1 MDRGFLDKAVNPA
14 APACKGLAP
23 RNCLS
28 IWYRRVAIAIAFAGF
43 AALGPDDG
51 ALAANCTP
59 LEMRLMQLQS
69 RGSGDSPEANEV
81 RGMLQACQGNAP
93 QGGFSWWHAPRQ
105 VPGVQEAR
113 RSSTIRTLCVRAC
126 DGYYFPIS
134 FSTTR
139 DQLEAD
145 EATCQR
151 RCPAGNATLFFH
163 ASRGEIS
170 DQAISISGSRYAD
183 LENAFRYR
191 SVLDP
196 SCTCGQAI
204 PDPSEE
210 AALRPFPSVPL
221 ARADPG
227 DDPETLLNRQGHLT
241 YAPHVEAAAS
251 SPVTETSAE
260 IVRVILAEGNA
271 AQEQLMLSEVPNVRF
286 RPEEGPFVHRG
297 PGAIACLDHGPSCRT
312 P

>member
-1 MDRGFLDKAVNPA
+1 MVLGVLDKAFDFIAGGGRKAVRLRRRANA
-14 APACKGLAP
+14 G
-23 RNCLS
+23 
-28 IWYRRVAIAIAFAGF
+28 YRGATVAFAIAFAW
-43 AALGPDDG
+43 ALGPDQ
-51 ALAANCTP
+51 AAVAANCAP
-59 LEMRLMQLQS
+59 LEMRLMQLQA
-69 RGSGDSPEANEV
+69 RGAGESSEAGEV
-81 RGMLQACQGNAP
+81 RAMLQACQGSAP

-105 VPGVQEAR
+105 VPEIQEAR

-134 FSTTR
+134 FATTR
-139 DQLEAD
+139 DRLEAD
-145 EATCQR
+145 EATCR
-151 RCPAGNATLFFH
+151 RMCPAGNATLFYH

-191 SVLDP
+191 AVLDR

-221 ARADPG
+221 SRSDPG
-227 DDPETLLNRQGHLT
+227 EDPETLLNRQGHLT
-241 YAPHVEAAAS
+241 YAPPALAHAAAAGEG
-251 SPVTETSAE
+251 SPQL
-260 IVRVILAEGNA
+260 IRVILAEGNV
-271 AQEQLMLSEVPNVRF
+271 AQERLMLSEVPNARF
-286 RPEEGPFVHRG
+286 RPQEGPFVHRG
-297 PGAIACLDHGPSCRT
+297 PGAIACLDYGPSCRT

>member
-1 MDRGFLDKAVNPA
+1 MIAVA
-14 APACKGLAP
+14 VACF
-23 RNCLS
+23 
-28 IWYRRVAIAIAFAGF
+28 W
-43 AALGPDDG
+43 ALGPEQP
-51 ALAANCTP
+51 AVAANCSP
-59 LEMRLMQLQS
+59 LEMRLMQLQA
-69 RGSGDSPEANEV
+69 RGAGDLPEAAEV
-81 RGMLQACQGNAP
+81 RIMLQACEGNAP
-93 QGGFSWWHAPRQ
+93 PGSFSAWHTLRPQ
-105 VPGVQEAR
+105 VPEVR

-134 FSTTR
+134 FATTR
-139 DQLEAD
+139 DRLEVDA
-145 EATCQR
+145 AACQR
-151 RCPAGNATLFFH
+151 MCPAGDATLFYH

-204 PDPSEE
+204 PDPVQE

-221 ARADPG
+221 PRADP
-227 DDPETLLNRQGHLT
+227 DEDPETLLNRQGQLT
-241 YAPHVEAAAS
+241 YAPPTLANAAPATEA
-251 SPVTETSAE
+251 SPP
-260 IVRVILAEGNA
+260 IIRVILAEGNA
-271 AQEQLMLSEVPNVRF
+271 AQERLMLSEVPNARF
-286 RPEEGPFVHRG
+286 RPEDGPFVLRG